1 MINTTGRAWNAE
13 RVFFYGSITSTQSFM
28 SAAFSKTVS
37 INFSSRLWIS
47 LVIGS
52 VLSLIA
58 QPVFAEKI
66 SFKDAGSL
74 SEDSQI
80 KQAGYLNSSSF
91 LDALSDEEL
100 INLYASTYQE
110 SLQSQTIDETRLVG
124 RGKSI
129 LRLGYSFGYDRDDDD
144 FKYIQHTF
152 PRLRLRH
159 RLTDRLEIRLGW
171 SGAVWDEVTDE
182 LTDEK
187 TTDTRYA
194 DLTFGF
200 RYALTE
206 PEDWFPRTAITVST
220 PLDIENDITFMNR
233 MSPQVSL
240 GYSWDCSD
248 EWLLSGNTGAIW
260 ANEGGERYLDLQQ
273 GVGLT
278 YFFERDWAVSFDWY
292 AIFPEGN
299 RLDGMEHYLGPG
311 VTCDVSQDMQLGFDA
326 SFGLN
331 ENSPDVVTQFSVTWA
346 F

>member
-1 MINTTGRAWNAE
+1 MGSGLLNAAQHSFQFE
-13 RVFFYGSITSTQSFM
+13 ENFNETVNQVENLRTQQTPG
-28 SAAFSKTVS
+28 KIETVS
-37 INFSSRLWIS
+37 LF
-47 LVIGS
+47 
-52 VLSLIA
+52 
-58 QPVFAEKI
+58 
-66 SFKDAGSL
+66 DM
-74 SEDSQI
+74 
-80 KQAGYLNSSSF
+80 
-91 LDALSDEEL
+91 SDEEL
-100 INLYASTYQE
+100 IDLYVTTYQE
-110 SLQSQTIDETRLVG
+110 TLQSQTIDETRLVG
-124 RGKSI
+124 RGKSL

-171 SGAVWDEVTDE
+171 SGAVIDEVTDE
-182 LTDEK
+182 LTGDK

-194 DLTFGF
+194 DPTIGF

-206 PEDWFPRTAITVST
+206 PDDWFPRTAITVST
-220 PLDIENDITFMNR
+220 PFDIENDITFMNR

-240 GYSWDCSD
+240 GYSWDCAD

-260 ANEGGERYLDLQQ
+260 ANEAGERYLDLQQ
-273 GVGLT
+273 GLAVT

-299 RLDGMEHYLGPG
+299 RIDGLEHYLGPG
-311 VTCDVSQDMQLGFDA
+311 VTYDINNDVQLGFDA

-331 ENSPDVVTQFSVTWA
+331 ENSPDMVTQFSVTWA